1 MSNSLIFKNEN
12 FGEVRVAYKE
22 NEPLFCLSDICKIL
36 ELTNSSR
43 VKEYLIEEFGE
54 DDLTNSYPIKDNLG
68 RMQNATFITEPQLYY
83 VLNNSRSKNA
93 KPFRMWVNKEVLP
106 SIRKNGSYDLKIP
119 KTYAE
124 ALLEAGR
131 LALENEKLQALQIEN
146 KPKIEAFEI
155 LMSSNDLIDFLEFSK
170 IVKIGR
176 NTIFSKLREIGILMN
191 NNMPYQEYITKGYF
205 ECIEEAYTKGKIS
218 GIYIKTMITAKGQ
231 DYLVKKLKEIK

>member
-12 FGEVRVAYKE
+12 FGEVRVAYQE

-36 ELTNSSR
+36 ELTNPSR
-43 VKEYLIEEFGE
+43 VKEYLVTEFGE
-54 DDLTNSYPIKDNLG
+54 DDLTSSYPIQDNLG
-68 RMQNATFITEPQLYY
+68 RMQNATFITEPQLYF
-83 VLNNSRSKNA
+83 VLNNSRSVKA

-106 SIRKNGSYDLKIP
+106 SIRKNGEYNLKIP

-146 KPKIEAFEI
+146 QPKIEAFET

-170 IVKIGR
+170 IIKIGR
-176 NTIFSKLREIGILMN
+176 TTLFSKLRQLRILMSD
-191 NNMPYQEYITKGYF
+191 NMPYQEYITRGYF
-205 ECIEEAYTKGKIS
+205 KCVENTFTQNNIKRIYT
-218 GIYIKTMITAKGQ
+218 KTMITAKGQ
-231 DYLVKKLKEIK
+231 DYLVKKLKDL

>member
-36 ELTNSSR
+36 ELTTPSKVADYIKREFELYELNSYSFDTGFG
-43 VKEYLIEEFGE
+43 VKEFTMI
-54 DDLTNSYPIKDNLG
+54 D
-68 RMQNATFITEPQLYY
+68 EPQLYF
-83 VLNNSRSKNA
+83 VLNNSRSVKA

-131 LALENEKLQALQIEN
+131 LALENERLQALQIEN
-146 KPKIEAFEI
+146 KPKIEAFEA
-155 LMSSNDLIDFLEFSK
+155 LMSSEDLIDFLEFSK
-170 IVKIGR
+170 IIKIGR
-176 NTIFSKLREIGILMN
+176 TTLFSKLREHGVLMRD
-191 NNMPYQEYITKGYF
+191 NMPYQYYIDRGYF
-205 ECIEEAYTKGKIS
+205 KCIENAFTQNNIKRIYT
-218 GIYIKTMITAKGQ
+218 KTMITAKGQ
-231 DYLVKKLKEIK
+231 DYLVRKLKDN